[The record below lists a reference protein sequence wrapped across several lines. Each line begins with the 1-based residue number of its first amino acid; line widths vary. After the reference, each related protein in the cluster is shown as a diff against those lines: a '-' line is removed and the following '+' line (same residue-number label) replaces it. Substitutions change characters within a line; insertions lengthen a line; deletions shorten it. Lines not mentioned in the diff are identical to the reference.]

1 MSDWDFKDLG
11 DLEKLGGKV
20 QDIIDDA
27 INSKNYRKLNQTIS
41 QAVNSTVRQY
51 EQAKKRTGET
61 IRDADQRMWKEEQER
76 KHREN
81 ERMRQA
87 WKDNEVRK
95 RNQTYGNRYS
105 QKQTV
110 QNAPQE
116 VLQPWEARPDI
127 YRPLTGEK
135 VKNILYT
142 VFGGILTGTMSVSLL
157 TVVALQALIE
167 TSSMLVNGFMTLG
180 LGVGAALLVNGCVG
194 LGRIGRFK
202 KYVKALGTHTYC
214 DFPQLARAAGKP
226 VKFVK
231 REIKSMVERGWF
243 LEGHVDAQETC
254 LITTNDT
261 YRQYE
266 NTRQNLEQQKA
277 EQQLVQKK
285 AEEAAQKA
293 KEAERKAQEARRKI
307 SPEVQEILDKGNEYI
322 LEIRRCN
329 DAIPGEEISE
339 KIDKIEQI
347 VRQIFKRAE
356 QHPEVISDLKRMM
369 NYYLPTTVKLL
380 RAYEEMDAQ
389 PVQGEN
395 IQNSKKEIEDTLDTL
410 NDAFGKLL
418 DSIFQDTAWDVSSDI
433 SVLHTILAQ
442 EGLAGDDFKINNQG
456 K

>member
-27 INSKNYRKLNQTIS
+27 INSKNYQKLNQTIS
-41 QAVNSTVRQY
+41 QAVNSTVRQF
-51 EQAKKRTGET
+51 EQAKNKTQET
-61 IRDADQRMWKEEQER
+61 VREADQRMWKAEQER

-87 WKDNEVRK
+87 WKDNEARK
-95 RNQTYGNRYS
+95 KRQTTGHAYEN
-105 QKQTV
+105 KQSV
-110 QNAPQE
+110 SYE
-116 VLQPWEARPDI
+116 VVQPWEARPEL
-127 YRPLTGEK
+127 YRPLRGEK
-135 VKNILYT
+135 IKNILFT
-142 VFGGILTGTMSVSLL
+142 VFGGVLTGTMTVSLL
-157 TVVALQALIE
+157 TVVALQMMIQS
-167 TSSMLVNGFMTLG
+167 SSMLINVLMTGG
-180 LGVGAALLVNGCVG
+180 LGAGVALLVNGCTG
-194 LGRIGRFK
+194 LGKIGRFK
-202 KYVKALGTHTYC
+202 KYVQALGTHTYC
-214 DFPQLARAAGKP
+214 DFPQLAKAAGKP
-226 VKFVK
+226 IKFVK
-231 REIKSMVERGWF
+231 REIRSMVEKGWF

-254 LITTNDT
+254 LITTNET

-266 NTRQNLEQQKA
+266 NTWKHLEQKKA
-277 EQQLVQKK
+277 EQQIAEKK
-285 AEEAAQKA
+285 AEEDRQ
-293 KEAERKAQEARRKI
+293 KAQEKRRKI
-307 SPEVQEILDKGNEYI
+307 SPEVQEILDKGNEFI
-322 LEIRRCN
+322 QEIRRCN
-329 DAIPGEEISE
+329 DAIPGEEISA

-356 QHPEVISDLKRMM
+356 EHPEVISDLKRMM

-410 NDAFGKLL
+410 NDAYGRLL

-442 EGLAGDDFKINNQG
+442 EGLTGNDFDQMK
-456 K
+456 